1 MSVIIYFAIG
11 LVIGGSIGLVIFA
24 VMQAGRER

>member
-11 LVIGGSIGLVIFA
+11 LIIGGSIGITVFA
-24 VMQAGRER
+24 LIYAGRER

>member
-11 LVIGGSIGLVIFA
+11 LVIGGSIGLTVFA
-24 VMQAGRER
+24 VLHAGRER